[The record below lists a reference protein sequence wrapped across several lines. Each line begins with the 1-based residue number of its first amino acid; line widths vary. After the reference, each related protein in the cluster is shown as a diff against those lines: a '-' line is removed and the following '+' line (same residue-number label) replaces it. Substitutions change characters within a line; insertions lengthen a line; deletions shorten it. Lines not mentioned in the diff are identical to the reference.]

1 MHPLAVFSWYHVLLV
16 LYTCGEGRE
25 HPSTT
30 AFSVT
35 SDDGLPNSGHSLYPF
50 VGLDCIPFRSS
61 SWPCAICVVMHLVV
75 VSIVCVAKLYMVHL
89 NRGKYQLTYYRY
101 FMETIVYS
109 ILHVCTHLHITC
121 KLYGE
126 FKLFWCLRHMVHTN
140 PWRKGHELKLILGL
154 VLLQK
159 LKIKLHEWNSSRIII
174 WYSWP
179 NSKVLLLSR

>member
-1 MHPLAVFSWYHVLLV
+1 MVMIHPTSISKTLKLNGRASKRIIPNRIVQLPFVCEEMGSFPPSAPSEKALQGKYVILIQVFPLEGIHAPLIKIMHP
-16 LYTCGEGRE
+16 T
-25 HPSTT
+25 
-30 AFSVT
+30 
-35 SDDGLPNSGHSLYPF
+35 LYPF

-126 FKLFWCLRHMVHTN
+126 FKLF
-140 PWRKGHELKLILGL
+140 
-154 VLLQK
+154 
-159 LKIKLHEWNSSRIII
+159 
-174 WYSWP
+174 
-179 NSKVLLLSR
+179 